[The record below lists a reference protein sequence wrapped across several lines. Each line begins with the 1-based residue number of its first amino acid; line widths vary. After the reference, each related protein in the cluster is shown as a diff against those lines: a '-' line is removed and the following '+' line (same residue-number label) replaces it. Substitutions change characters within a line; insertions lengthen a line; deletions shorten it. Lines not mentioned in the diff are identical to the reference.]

1 MDCFSP
7 LSTVIIGLGYVGEPL
22 LDAFSKEFKNVQG
35 YDIDTSKVVEL
46 RKKYPGI
53 VTDIDECLKSAKL
66 IIVCLPTPLNDSG
79 EPDISALEKCFRRIA
94 EIAPSDAA
102 VVLESTVW
110 PGCTEEVLLPLL
122 PSTMSLYYS
131 PERVSPGDNSLTLK
145 MTPKLFA
152 KNCKEEDDL
161 YNSIVKMYRITGIN
175 IVKCDSYIEAEYSK
189 MFENVQRDVNIAICN
204 EFAMACHNDNVDF
217 NNVLFLAG
225 TKPNFCKFQNGFV
238 GGHCIGVDTHYMV
251 KRCQQLNT
259 SSSVMQASRYTNE
272 LYIREVA
279 MDIVKQIVANGYDT
293 VVFLGK
299 TYKPNVADTRESGAE
314 KLIETVS
321 SLTTATVYSWDPY
334 LIGDIVPLSGKENAL
349 FVIATHHDFFLSNEK
364 FKSIFKDW
372 PVYDTTGEWKHK
384 QDGCLKN
391 IFENYSQF

>member
-1 MDCFSP
+1 MDCIRP
-7 LSTVIIGLGYVGEPL
+7 LSTVIVGLGYVGEPL
-22 LDAFSKEFKNVQG
+22 LNAFSKEFKNVQG
-35 YDIDTSKVVEL
+35 YDNNTAKAIEL

-53 VTDIDECLKSAKL
+53 VTDIDECLKTAKL

-79 EPDISALEKCFRRIA
+79 EPNISGLENCFKRIA

-122 PSTMSLYYS
+122 PNTMSLYYS

-152 KNCKEEDDL
+152 KNSKEPDELFD
-161 YNSIVKMYRITGIN
+161 IITKMYRIVGIS

-189 MFENVQRDVNIAICN
+189 MLENVQRDVNIALCN
-204 EFAMACHNDNVDF
+204 EFSMACHKDNVNF
-217 NNVLFLAG
+217 HNVLRLAE

-238 GGHCIGVDTHYMV
+238 GGHCIGVDTHYMI
-251 KRCQQLNT
+251 KRCQQLN
-259 SSSVMQASRYTNE
+259 SGSSVMQTSRYVNE

-299 TYKPNVADTRESGAE
+299 TYKPNVADMRESGAE

-321 SLTTATVYSWDPY
+321 ALTTATVYSWDPY
-334 LIGDIVPLSGKENAL
+334 LVGDIVPLSGKENAL
-349 FVIATHHDFFLSNEK
+349 FVISTHHDFFLDNEK
-364 FKSIFKDW
+364 FKNIFKEW
-372 PVYDTTGEWKHK
+372 PVYDTTGVWKHK
-384 QDGCLKN
+384 QDGYLKN